1 MDYALDA
8 NVFIEAARRY
18 YAFAICPGFW
28 QSLIHHHVQGHIFSI
43 DRVKEEMADKG
54 DELAVWVADQVLE
67 ACFESSD
74 TEEITGAYAELVAW
88 VNEQDQFSAAA
99 KAQFSEKADAWL
111 IAYAKAT
118 GKVLVTHE
126 VLRPEAK
133 MRVPIPNVCQAFD
146 VEYHDTFEM
155 LKTLG
160 AAYHWTVPA

>member
-28 QSLIHHHVQGHIFSI
+28 QSLVHHHGEGHIFSI

-54 DELAVWVADQVLE
+54 DELATWVADQVLD

-74 TEEITGAYAELVAW
+74 TEAITVAYAQLVGW
-88 VNEQDQFSAAA
+88 VNAQDQFSAAA
-99 KAQFSEKADAWL
+99 KTQFAEKADAWL

-118 GKVLVTHE
+118 GKCS
-126 VLRPEAK
+126 LRTK
-133 MRVPIPNVCQAFD
+133 SFG
-146 VEYHDTFEM
+146 
-155 LKTLG
+155 LKPKSGCRFQMSVRRSMSSIAT
-160 AAYHWTVPA
+160 PSRC